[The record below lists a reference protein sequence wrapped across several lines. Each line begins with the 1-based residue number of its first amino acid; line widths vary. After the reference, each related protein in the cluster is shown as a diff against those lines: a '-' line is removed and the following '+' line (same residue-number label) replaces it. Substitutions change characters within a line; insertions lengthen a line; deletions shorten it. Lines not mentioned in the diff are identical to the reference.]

1 MDKLNRIA
9 SLSLVMMLLFSPMFV
24 AQAQNTKAAR
34 KFQRELNKEF
44 RNPEESPLTI
54 EDFKKFKKHAFFPID
69 AKYRVVAQFTRAE
82 DPATFK
88 MKTSTKRQPL
98 YEKYGTA
105 SFEIDGVAYELTL
118 YKSLSS
124 YDSDEYQDY
133 LFLPYNDLTNG
144 EETYGGGRYIDLTIP
159 EGDTIIIDFNQSYHP
174 LCAYSYRY
182 SCPVPPRENRLDV
195 RIEAGVKNLE
205 LD

>member
-144 EETYGGGRYIDLTIP
+144 EETYYTGRYIDFSIP
-159 EGDTIIIDFNQSYHP
+159 ETNQVTLDFNKAYNP
-174 LCAYSYRY
+174 YCAYSDRY
-182 SCPVPPRENRLDV
+182 SCAIPPAENDLN
-195 RIEAGVKNLE
+195 IEIKAGIMYSGH
-205 LD
+205 